1 MDLLKLEVVTPEGL
15 IFSKNVRSV
24 TLPGSEGE
32 FGVLPGHSALVSLLS
47 VGVIDIELEDGR
59 HEVVAIN
66 WGHASVDETHVTV
79 LAEGAVSVG
88 GDSESEIASALE
100 SAKKLIESMSD
111 SEVTMAAARAR
122 IESVA
127 RQH

>member
-15 IFSKNVRSV
+15 IFSKSVKSV

-32 FGVLPGHSALVSLLS
+32 FGVLPGHAALVSLLK
-47 VGVIDIELEDGR
+47 VGVIDIELENSK
-59 HEVVAIN
+59 HEIVAIN
-66 WGHASVDETHVTV
+66 WGHVTIDEKEVTV
-79 LAEGAVSVG
+79 LADGAVSVG
-88 GDSESEIASALE
+88 GDSESEIATALE
-100 SAKKLIESMSD
+100 NAKALLESMSD

-127 RQH
+127 RAR

>member
-15 IFSKNVRSV
+15 IFKQNVRSV

-32 FGVLPGHSALVSLLS
+32 FGVLPGHSALISLLK
-47 VGVIDIELEDGR
+47 VGVIDIELENGK

-79 LAEGAVSVG
+79 LAEGAVAVEG
-88 GDSESEIASALE
+88 NNESEIATALNN
-100 SAKKLIESMSD
+100 AKKLIESMNSSD
-111 SEVTMAAARAR
+111 ANLVAAKAKIDSIARNR
-122 IESVA
+122 
-127 RQH
+127 